1 MGICGEACAVRFRAL
16 GFSHIAKAPH
26 RAWVPGSRERIYFN
40 LGQAFSDGN
49 LATFQFL

>member
-1 MGICGEACAVRFRAL
+1 VRFRAL
-16 GFSHIAKAPH
+16 GFNHVAKAPH
-26 RAWVPGSRERIYFN
+26 RTRIPGSDGARERIYFN

>member
-1 MGICGEACAVRFRAL
+1 MGICGGACAVRFRAL
-16 GFSHIAKAPH
+16 GFNHVAKAPH
-26 RAWVPGSRERIYFN
+26 RAWVQRIYFN

>member
-1 MGICGEACAVRFRAL
+1 MRFRTL
-16 GFSHIAKAPH
+16 GFNHVVKAPH
-26 RAWVPGSRERIYFN
+26 RAWVPGSDGARERIYFN